1 MRYDTW
7 HLASEA
13 VLLPIVAFGLLYLF
27 WKGRREGLS
36 SHAGLRYVTTGIVAF
51 FLAVLVDF
59 TDHFPALDS
68 AVVLG
73 KTDTS
78 LYIKRIG
85 YIVGCILV
93 LVGVMRWL
101 PLMTVLRNSERGLQ
115 RSNEQ
120 LRGEMAERVRAE
132 QALREA
138 EERLRAVI
146 SNTPAI
152 VFAVDKEGVFTLA
165 EGKGQQPLGGTPRQA
180 VGLSIFDVY
189 QDVPEVTE
197 NIRRALDGEPRSV
210 VVEMSG
216 RTFDALYEP
225 VRDQEGQVTGVVGV
239 VQDVT
244 ERRREEQR
252 VQETS
257 RLVAI
262 GELAA
267 GVAHEINNPLTVISG
282 SAELLLSRHLQG
294 PVEAGVRRIHAQ
306 AERASRIVHA
316 LLSFSRRRRPERSY
330 VDLVE
335 VLERTLELKAYDF
348 RVNNIQVARDWP
360 QDLPGTMA
368 EEHQLTQLIIN
379 LLTNAEQA
387 MIEAH
392 KGGQLLIRAGVAGD
406 RIRLSFTDD
415 GPGIP
420 REDLHRVFDPFFTTK
435 EMGLGTGLGL
445 STCYGIAQAHGGD
458 IWVESVS
465 GVGTTFYVELPI
477 LGPSEA
483 FQALSPPQFQAPDP
497 GRRILVVD
505 DEAEIRNILQEALS
519 LEGYSV
525 AVAGDGQEAW
535 DKIGELSYDRV
546 ILDLKMPGMT
556 GQQLYQ
562 LISRS
567 NPDLAGKVIF
577 ITGDV
582 LSTDTRSFI
591 EATGNPSLRKPFSIN
606 DIRRLVLESP
616 GLHGGS
622 A

>member
-1 MRYDTW
+1 MRYDAW

-13 VLLPIVAFGLLYLF
+13 VLLPIVAFGLFYLF
-27 WKGRREGLS
+27 WKGRRDGLS

-59 TDHFPALDS
+59 TNHFPALDS

-73 KTDTS
+73 RTDTS

-101 PLMTVLRNSERGLQ
+101 PLMTALRNSERGLQ

-120 LRGEMAERVRAE
+120 LRGEKADRVRAE

-165 EGKGQQPLGGTPRQA
+165 EGKGQQSLGRTPRQA

-189 QDVPEVTE
+189 QDAPEVTE

-210 VVEMSG
+210 VVQMSG

-225 VRDQEGQVTGVVGV
+225 VRDREGQVTGVVGV

-244 ERRREEQR
+244 ERRREEER

-267 GVAHEINNPLTVISG
+267 GVAHEINNPLTVIFG

-306 AERASRIVHA
+306 AERASRIVQG
-316 LLSFSRRRRPERSY
+316 LLSFARRRRPERSY

-348 RVNNIQVARDWP
+348 RVNDIQVARDWP

-392 KGGQLLIRAGVAGD
+392 KGGQLLGGQLLGGQLLGGQLLIRAGVAGD

-420 REDLHRVFDPFFTTK
+420 QEDLHRVFDPFSTTK

-458 IWVESVS
+458 IWVEECIW
-465 GVGTTFYVELPI
+465 GGHHL
-477 LGPSEA
+477 LCG
-483 FQALSPPQFQAPDP
+483 APDP
-497 GRRILVVD
+497 GAVGGFPGHEPPSCSGARPW
-505 DEAEIRNILQEALS
+505 EAH
-519 LEGYSV
+519 
-525 AVAGDGQEAW
+525 
-535 DKIGELSYDRV
+535 
-546 ILDLKMPGMT
+546 PC
-556 GQQLYQ
+556 
-562 LISRS
+562 
-567 NPDLAGKVIF
+567 
-577 ITGDV
+577 
-582 LSTDTRSFI
+582 
-591 EATGNPSLRKPFSIN
+591 
-606 DIRRLVLESP
+606 
-616 GLHGGS
+616 GG
-622 A
+622 